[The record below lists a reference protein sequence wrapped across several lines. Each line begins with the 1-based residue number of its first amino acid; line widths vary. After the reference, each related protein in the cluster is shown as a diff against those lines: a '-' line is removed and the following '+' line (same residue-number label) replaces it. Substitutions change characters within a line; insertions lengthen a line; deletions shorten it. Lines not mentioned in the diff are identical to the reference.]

1 MSETLHPNIEMLNRE
16 PRDLK
21 FANTRP
27 SDASTLIVIDT
38 KGPAPRLLMGKRSE
52 KLKFMPG
59 MFVFPGGRAEADDIK
74 VPVHARLKPEVEAQL
89 QTAVVRPSATRAH
102 RLALAAI
109 RETFEETGLVIGVP
123 GKAGPI
129 EGDKVWSDYLATNHL
144 PDLSSLVYLARAIT
158 PPRRP
163 RRFDTRFF
171 IVNAEAIVHSVGDI
185 VGPDAELTELA
196 WLTLEDTKTQPL
208 PSITRAILNELEEAL
223 ANGTLGKTG
232 AIPFY
237 SQRHRKF
244 VRALI

>member
-1 MSETLHPNIEMLNRE
+1 MSEALHPNIALLNKE

-27 SDASTLIVIDT
+27 SDAATLIVIDT
-38 KGPAPRLLMGKRSE
+38 SGKAPRLLMGKRSD

-74 VPVHARLKPEVEAQL
+74 VPVHSRLKPEVEAQL
-89 QTAVVRPSATRAH
+89 QTGVVRPSAARAH

-123 GKAGPI
+123 GKADPI
-129 EGDKVWSDYLATNHL
+129 PGDKVWSDYLATGHL
-144 PDLSSLVYLARAIT
+144 PDLSNLVFLARAIT

-171 IVNAEAIVHSVGDI
+171 IVNANTIVHSVGDI

-196 WLTLEDTKTQPL
+196 WLTLEDTKSQPL
-208 PSITRAILNELEEAL
+208 PAITRAILNELEAAL
-223 ANGTLGKTG
+223 AEGTLGKTG

-237 SQRHRKF
+237 SQRHRQF